1 VPTTIK
7 PYYLPWR
14 TTKLKFTLP
23 KSAARMS
30 LSSVTA
36 DATTSP
42 SLTFFEDGY
51 VEASL
56 STRPS
61 TPGDTIIRIK
71 TPALSYLG
79 YLQKDEY
86 IQTLISSKHVAKI
99 VKTATRVRRVS
110 LVWDGASEIRLIPL
124 HGIDAEWKPM
134 MDPQLEYHTSYPG
147 YVTSRSGP
155 KHSNETLEKF
165 QADVTNGNQPAMDLT
180 CYSTPETSQN
190 LFAKIIRGELEQ
202 WRVWESESHVAF
214 LTPFGNTPAK
224 TVLVPRKHVDSD
236 ILGTPIEDFEDLAG
250 ATWGVV
256 TALMRSRLEPDR
268 VGLIFEGMEINWAHA
283 KLIPI
288 CGDVGNTSEQPFVE
302 KYTGAVSSQPGPSI
316 AIEELKEMRQ
326 RFFSASKRS

>member
-1 VPTTIK
+1 MYLHTLKNHKTTLYMLPT
-7 PYYLPWR
+7 
-14 TTKLKFTLP
+14 
-23 KSAARMS
+23 SAARMS
-30 LSSVTA
+30 SSSVTA
-36 DATTSP
+36 DATTSS
-42 SLTFFEDGY
+42 SLTFFEDEY

-61 TPGDTIIRIK
+61 TPGDTIVRIK
-71 TPALSYLG
+71 IPTLSCLG
-79 YLQKDEY
+79 YLQKNQY
-86 IQTLISSKHVAKI
+86 IQTLISAKQVATI
-99 VKTATRVRRVS
+99 VKTATGVRRVS

-165 QADVTNGNQPAMDLT
+165 QADVTNGNQPVMDLT

-214 LTPFGNTPAK
+214 LTPFGNSPGK

-236 ILGTPIEDFEDLAG
+236 ILSTPIEDFEDLAG
-250 ATWGVV
+250 ATWDVV
-256 TALMRSRLEPDR
+256 TVLMRTHLRGNGDQLGTCEADPDLWRCRKYKRATVCGKIYWSCIFTTWASHCNRKTGRNAKEVPLCIEP
-268 VGLIFEGMEINWAHA
+268 LI
-283 KLIPI
+283 IPP
-288 CGDVGNTSEQPFVE
+288 TSE
-302 KYTGAVSSQPGPSI
+302 
-316 AIEELKEMRQ
+316 
-326 RFFSASKRS
+326 